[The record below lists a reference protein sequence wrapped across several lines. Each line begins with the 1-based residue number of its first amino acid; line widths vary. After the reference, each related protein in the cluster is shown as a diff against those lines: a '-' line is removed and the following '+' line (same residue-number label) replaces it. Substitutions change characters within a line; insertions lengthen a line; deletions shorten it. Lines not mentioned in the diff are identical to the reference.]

1 MRIWLVQRA
10 ESTPHDDK
18 GNRRLMRIGI
28 LANIL
33 SSHGH
38 EVIWWTSAFDHVS
51 KKKRYVN
58 STRVMV
64 NKNYYI
70 HYLKCFGYK
79 KNVSLSRYIDDIVV
93 SKQFKQDIKL
103 EQLQPDII
111 LTSIPSIELS
121 KAVVDYANM
130 KKIPIVL
137 DIRDLWPDV
146 FSELLPNSLGRLIKI
161 LTRPMRKKLIYV
173 CQKANIISG
182 ITDNFVEWGIKHS
195 GRERTAKD
203 LSFPMAYIKNEI
215 DDKEKLDSYLFWQ
228 NLGLV
233 NDDGILNVLF
243 LGTFTKSFEFEVIFL
258 AAKILQDR
266 SAPIR
271 FIFCG
276 NGSKEDEIKKSCEEL
291 NNCIFAGWIN
301 APQIKIALELSD
313 VGLAPY
319 IHAKNFIENFPNKPA
334 EYLSHNL
341 LIATSL
347 RHGKLFDFINSQDCG
362 LSYGRDSLKLSRFL
376 EEIALN
382 DKKLNKMKKNAEK
395 AFKNELDGRKVYHSL
410 ANFLEKNSK
419 KTNSIFLLI
428 LLL

>member
-33 SSHGH
+33 SSNGH

-51 KKKRYVN
+51 KKKRYPK
-58 STRVMV
+58 STKVMV

-79 KNVSLSRYIDDIVV
+79 KNISFSRYLDNIVV
-93 SKQFKQDIKL
+93 SNQFKKDANL
-103 EQLQPDII
+103 EKVQPDII

-121 KAVVDYANM
+121 KMVIDYAN
-130 KKIPIVL
+130 KKNIPVVI

-146 FSELLPNSLGRLIKI
+146 FSELLPNALEGLIKI
-161 LTRPMRKKLIYV
+161 FTKSMRKKLIYV
-173 CQKANIISG
+173 CSKANIISG

-195 GRERTAKD
+195 GRERSSKD
-203 LSFPMAYIKNEI
+203 RSFPMAYIKNEI
-215 DDKEKLDSYLFWQ
+215 DKEKKLNAYLFWE
-228 NLGLV
+228 NLGLLS
-233 NDDGILNVLF
+233 DDGILNVLF
-243 LGTFTKSFEFEVIFL
+243 LGTFTKSFEFETVFS

-266 SAPIR
+266 TAPVR

-276 NGSKEDEIKKSCEEL
+276 NGSKEFEIKKSCEEL
-291 NNCIFAGWIN
+291 PNCVFGGWVN
-301 APQIKIALELSD
+301 AAQIKTVLELSD

-341 LIATSL
+341 SIATSL
-347 RHGKLFDFINSQDCG
+347 RHGKLFDFINSHECG
-362 LSYGRDSLKLSRFL
+362 LSYGSDSLKLSQFL
-376 EEIALN
+376 EELALN
-382 DKKLNKMKKNAEK
+382 DKKLNRMSKNAEK
-395 AFKNELDGRKVYHSL
+395 AFKNELDGQKVYHSL
-410 ANFLEKNSK
+410 MNFLEKNSK
-419 KTNSIFLLI
+419 RS
-428 LLL
+428 